1 MNSSQTHLLQ
11 TSSIILQV
19 FRMSN
24 DSQRQPIFMKFSNF
38 LLYGGLSLQNQA
50 LNSVRLSHWF
60 IFISQSIK
68 IVKSVPWEIR
78 HFYNLFQERISKSHW
93 KIFEKCIELQ
103 FLLFETLFCFFLFWW
118 RDKYQRNEKFNCFF
132 PVTKGDKV

>member
-1 MNSSQTHLLQ
+1 MKFNGNKEMNSSQTHLLQ

-50 LNSVRLSHWF
+50 LKKVCSKFSCSNYQLRITKYMIDQRWSA
-60 IFISQSIK
+60 
-68 IVKSVPWEIR
+68 
-78 HFYNLFQERISKSHW
+78 LFLRA
-93 KIFEKCIELQ
+93 FFM
-103 FLLFETLFCFFLFWW
+103 FL
-118 RDKYQRNEKFNCFF
+118 
-132 PVTKGDKV
+132 

>member
-1 MNSSQTHLLQ
+1 MKFNGNKEMNSSQTHLLQ

-50 LNSVRLSHWF
+50 LKKACSKFSYSNYQL
-60 IFISQSIK
+60 
-68 IVKSVPWEIR
+68 
-78 HFYNLFQERISKSHW
+78 RI
-93 KIFEKCIELQ
+93 
-103 FLLFETLFCFFLFWW
+103 T
-118 RDKYQRNEKFNCFF
+118 KYMIDQR
-132 PVTKGDKV
+132 

>member
-1 MNSSQTHLLQ
+1 MKFNGNKEMNSSQTHLLQ

-50 LNSVRLSHWF
+50 LKKVCSKFSCSNLPIKNNEVLDWSAMISI
-60 IFISQSIK
+60 IFKGFLYVII
-68 IVKSVPWEIR
+68 IV
-78 HFYNLFQERISKSHW
+78 
-93 KIFEKCIELQ
+93 
-103 FLLFETLFCFFLFWW
+103 
-118 RDKYQRNEKFNCFF
+118 
-132 PVTKGDKV
+132 